1 MKEGVVLVTEKGA
14 AEKWCQQT
22 FSGTRAQC
30 IGSGCMAWRWAES
43 IPHICTKCGTEEAE
57 WEDHPELRKG
67 YCGLAGAARF

>member
-1 MKEGVVLVTEKGA
+1 MLVTEKEA

-43 IPHICTKCGTEEAE
+43 VPHVCTDCGTEGAA
-57 WEDHPELRKG
+57 WEDQPGLRKG
-67 YCGLAGAARF
+67 YCGLAGATKF